1 MVYLI
6 QDKETNKNEKEINKM
21 MNEVRMVVAKLMEV
35 ATEEERIL
43 FDKIYRSENEKVE
56 KELGTTKEL
65 AIKTFM
71 TTWTTRAMEERA

>member
-1 MVYLI
+1 
-6 QDKETNKNEKEINKM
+6 M